1 MPNPQKKKVGGRP
14 FQSKVEPFLDDIRTA
29 RKARKTWA
37 EIAGMIQER
46 GVDCTASG
54 VFYFFKAAHKRDKL
68 PLGFE
73 SLPGTSP
80 QSLPNKSTFQ
90 SSPSES
96 APQSKKNALSKTRP
110 DENTWPESE

>member
-1 MPNPQKKKVGGRP
+1 MLNPQKKKVGGRP
-14 FQSKVEPFLDDIRTA
+14 FQSKLEPFCDDIRTA

-73 SLPGTSP
+73 PLPGTSP
-80 QSLPNKSTFQ
+80 QSVPNQSTSQ

-96 APQSKKNALSKTRP
+96 APQPKKNALSKTRP